1 MQMIFLDAGRIILTA
16 LERILLKKDVMMID
30 SSWVVAP
37 WRRGRKERS
46 AAQARVTPKAVR

>member
-1 MQMIFLDAGRIILTA
+1 MIFLDAGRIILTA